1 MPAGVLYDKSILLSS
16 GIADNPSLSA
26 ALATMSVVPSIPS
39 ANPSPVHRPNCAITF
54 DGEDIPRMPLTLLV
68 IPLATSDTAS
78 LTAFTL
84 LLIPLINPSI
94 ISLPICSKSTSFNG
108 LIILSFTP
116 FIFSRVVDF
125 NSSHLPIASSFSCV
139 TLSITAV
146 FILFHLSVTAVF
158 VCVTISDTLSFNCVH
173 KFDAVSLI
181 DDHKLV
187 KIDLAPSQ
195 RLCTLE
201 IKPSTKEP
209 ITSLIPPQIF
219 DPMSLIFPHI

>member
-16 GIADNPSLSA
+16 GIADKPSLSA

-68 IPLATSDTAS
+68 IPLVTPDTAS
-78 LTAFTL
+78 LTAVTL
-84 LLIPLINPSI
+84 LLIPLIKPSI
-94 ISLPICSKSTSFNG
+94 TCLPTCNNSTTLNA
-108 LIILSFTP
+108 LIVSSVTP
-116 FIFSRVVDF
+116 LIFSSDVAYT
-125 NSSHLPIASSFSCV
+125 SSHLPIASSFSCV
-139 TLSITAV
+139 TLSIIAV
-146 FILFHLSVTAVF
+146 FISFHLAVTAVF
-158 VCVTISDTLSFNCVH
+158 VCVTLSDTLSVNCVH
-173 KFDAVSLI
+173 KLDAVSLI

-209 ITSLIPPQIF
+209 I
-219 DPMSLIFPHI
+219 